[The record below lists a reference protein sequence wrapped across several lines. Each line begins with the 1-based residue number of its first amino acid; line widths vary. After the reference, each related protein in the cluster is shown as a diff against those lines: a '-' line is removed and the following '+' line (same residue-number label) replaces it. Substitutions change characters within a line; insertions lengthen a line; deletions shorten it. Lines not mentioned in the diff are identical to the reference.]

1 MNKTRTRGKMTI
13 NKNTISVICPSRGR
27 QEQLLKMMN
36 SARLS
41 ADLPESIQF
50 CIYIDDDDDGYNYSE
65 EILKSLNIKF
75 LQGPRFW
82 LSGMFNS
89 LLTIA
94 SGDFI
99 FWCGDDVEFKTNGWD
114 TKMKNEILKFQDNI
128 CVVYVN
134 DLANYPQKYATIGM
148 VHRDWV
154 LLFGHVFTP
163 HMRDNGIDF
172 WISDISRA
180 IGRLIYLPDVHVEHL
195 QFRQGKGEL
204 DGTYLD
210 RIKSHKMYSPASLY
224 ESLKDERRRDKL
236 VLSYTTGIKLNKEPF
251 RYLLANIYKKISTP
265 NLDVNRSIYIRS
277 ISNYRIITNFLSK
290 YKILYSNKNWS

>member
-1 MNKTRTRGKMTI
+1 MTI

-27 QEQLLKMMN
+27 QEQLLKMIN

-50 CIYIDDDDDGYNYSE
+50 CIYIDDDDDGYNYSA

-99 FWCGDDVEFKTNGWD
+99 FWCGDDVEFKTKGWD

-148 VHRDWV
+148 VHRKWV
-154 LLFGHVFTP
+154 SLFGHVFTP

-180 IGRLIYLPDVHVEHL
+180 IGRLIYLPDVHVEHM

-210 RIKSHKMYSPASLY
+210 RINSHKMYSPASLY
-224 ESLKDERRRDKL
+224 KSLKDERRRDKL
-236 VLSYTTGIKLNKEPF
+236 VLSYATGVNLNKEPF
-251 RYLLANIYKKISTP
+251 RYLLSNIYKKISTP

-277 ISNYRIITNFLSK
+277 ISNYKIIANFLSK
-290 YKILYSNKNWS
+290 YKILYRNKNWS

>member
-1 MNKTRTRGKMTI
+1 MSTD
-13 NKNTISVICPSRGR
+13 TISVICPSRGR
-27 QEQLLKMMN
+27 QDQLLKMIN

-41 ADLPESIQF
+41 ADQPESIQF
-50 CIYIDDDDDGYNYSE
+50 CIYIDDDDNGYNFKE
-65 EILKSLNIKF
+65 EIIKSLNIKF
-75 LQGPRFW
+75 LKGPRFW

-99 FWCGDDVEFKTNGWD
+99 FWCGDDAEFKTYGWD

-134 DLANYPQKYATIGM
+134 DLANYPQKYATNGM
-148 VHRDWV
+148 VHRKWV

-180 IGRLIYLPDVHVEHL
+180 IGRLIYLPDIHVEHL

-210 RIKSHKMYSPASLY
+210 RIKSHKMYSPSSLY

-236 VLSYTTGIKLNKEPF
+236 VLSYATGIKLNKEPF
-251 RYLLANIYKKISTP
+251 RYLLSNIYNKISTP
-265 NLDVNRSIYIRS
+265 KLDVNRSIYIRS
-277 ISNYRIITNFLSK
+277 ISNYRIIRNFLSK
-290 YKILYSNKNWS
+290 YKILYRNKNWS

>member
-1 MNKTRTRGKMTI
+1 MSTDI
-13 NKNTISVICPSRGR
+13 ISVICPSRGR
-27 QEQLLKMMN
+27 QDQLLKMIN

-41 ADLPESIQF
+41 ADQPESIQF
-50 CIYIDDDDDGYNYSE
+50 CIYIDDDDKGYNYKE
-65 EILKSLNIKF
+65 EIIKSLNIKF
-75 LQGPRFW
+75 IRGPRLW

-89 LLTIA
+89 LLTSA
-94 SGDFI
+94 NSDFI
-99 FWCGDDVEFKTNGWD
+99 FWCGDDVEFKTHGWD

-134 DLANYPQKYATIGM
+134 DLANYPQSYATNGM
-148 VHRDWV
+148 VHRKWV

-204 DGTYLD
+204 DGTHLD
-210 RIKSHKMYSPASLY
+210 RIKSHQMYSPASLY

-236 VLSYTTGIKLNKEPF
+236 VLSYATGVKLKKEPF
-251 RYLLANIYKKISTP
+251 RYLLSNIYNKIFTEK
-265 NLDVNRSIYIRS
+265 LDINRSIYLRS
-277 ISNYRIITNFLSK
+277 ISNYRIITKFSSK
-290 YKILYSNKNWS
+290 YKILYRNKKWI